1 MVRSFES
8 APDEKINPL
17 FVILAFGAGA
27 LLASMLLKKRDEKN
41 KDKLEGY
48 GNSNSNSKCELS

>member
-1 MVRSFES
+1 MPSGKLQKVTN
-8 APDEKINPL
+8 DKKINPL

-27 LLASMLLKKRDEKN
+27 LLASMLLKKRVEKN

-48 GNSNSNSKCELS
+48 ENKCKLTQ

>member
-1 MVRSFES
+1 MPSGTLQKVTN
-8 APDEKINPL
+8 DEKINPL

-27 LLASMLLKKRDEKN
+27 VLASMLLKKRDEKN

-48 GNSNSNSKCELS
+48 DKKL

>member
-1 MVRSFES
+1 MPSGTLQKI

-41 KDKLEGY
+41 KDKIEGL
-48 GNSNSNSKCELS
+48 NKCDLTK

>member
-1 MVRSFES
+1 MPSGKLQKVTN
-8 APDEKINPL
+8 DEKINPL

-48 GNSNSNSKCELS
+48 DNSNCKLKSP